1 MGGGAAL
8 RRVTTEG
15 PHLLEVARQTERGFR
30 DNDLLT
36 YASAI
41 AFQVVLAIAPFTLL
55 LVGLMGF
62 FHLDAVWSKNIAPDL
77 RPNVS
82 PAAFS
87 LIDDT
92 VHNVLRSKRIF
103 WVTGGLALAI
113 WEISGAVR
121 AVMGALDGIY
131 GVDRERSLKEK
142 LVPSLLL
149 SAAVGLLFV
158 AAAAVVRFVPILVGP
173 HVAPALVAALF
184 VARWALAGA
193 LLALAVGLLVRHC
206 PCCPQPLPWVSFG
219 TGLVI
224 AAWTIMSI
232 GYGVY
237 LSEIASYGSIFGQLA
252 TFFVTAGYVY
262 YSSVAFLGGLQ
273 VDAVIRG
280 RVDEIQ
286 DC

>member
-8 RRVTTEG
+8 RRVTTSG
-15 PHLLEVARQTERGFR
+15 PHLLEVARQTEEGFR
-30 DNDLLT
+30 ENDLLT

-41 AFQVVLAIAPFTLL
+41 AFQIVLAMAPFALL

-62 FHLDAVWSKNIAPDL
+62 FHLDSVWSDNIAPSL
-77 RPNVS
+77 KPNVS
-82 PAAFS
+82 SAAFT

-131 GVDRERSLKEK
+131 EVQRERGLKEK

-149 SAAVGLLFV
+149 SAAVGVLFV
-158 AAAAVVRFVPILVGP
+158 AAASVVRFVPILLGD
-173 HVAPALVAALF
+173 HVPIGLVPILF

-193 LLALAVGLLVRHC
+193 FLALAVGLLVRHC
-206 PCCPQPLPWVSFG
+206 PCCTQPLPWVSFG

-224 AAWTIMSI
+224 LAWTVMTI
-232 GYGVY
+232 GYGIY
-237 LSEIASYGSIFGQLA
+237 LTEIASYGSVFGQLA

-286 DC
+286 DA

>member
-15 PHLLEVARQTERGFR
+15 PHLAEVARQTERGFR

-41 AFQVVLAIAPFTLL
+41 AFQVVLAMAPFALL

-62 FHLDAVWSKNIAPDL
+62 FHLDSVWSTDLAPSL
-77 RPNVS
+77 KPNVS
-82 PAAFS
+82 PAAFT

-131 GVDRERSLKEK
+131 DVDRERSLKDK

-149 SAAVGLLFV
+149 SVAVGLLFV
-158 AAAAVVRFVPILVGP
+158 AAASVVRFVPVLLGD
-173 HVAPALVAALF
+173 HVPFALIPVLF

-224 AAWTIMSI
+224 VAWTVMSI
-232 GYGVY
+232 GYGIY
-237 LSEIASYGSIFGQLA
+237 LTEIASYGSIFGQLA

-280 RVDEIQ
+280 RVEEIQ
-286 DC
+286 D

>member
-15 PHLLEVARQTERGFR
+15 PHLLAIARETEEGFR
-30 DNDLLT
+30 KNDLLT

-41 AFQVVLAIAPFTLL
+41 AFQVVLALAPFTLL

-62 FHLDAVWSKNIAPDL
+62 FHLDSVWSANIAPDL
-77 RPNVS
+77 KPNVS
-82 PAAFS
+82 PAAFT

-92 VHNVLRSKRIF
+92 VHKVLGSKRIF

-131 GVDRERSLKEK
+131 GVEHERSLKDK

-149 SAAVGLLFV
+149 SAAVGILFV
-158 AAAAVVRFVPILVGP
+158 AAAAVVRFVPILLGD
-173 HVAPALVAALF
+173 HVPLALVPILF

-193 LLALAVGLLVRHC
+193 FLAIAVGLLVRHC
-206 PCCPQPLPWVSFG
+206 PYCKQPLPWVSFG

-224 AAWTIMSI
+224 VAWTVMSI
-232 GYGVY
+232 GYGIY
-237 LSEIASYGSIFGQLA
+237 LTEIASYGSIFGQLA

-273 VDAVIRG
+273 VDAVIRD
-280 RVDEIQ
+280 RVDEVQ
-286 DC
+286 AC